1 MSASNTAVV
10 VVHPAAEDRAELVE
24 ALPRPPRLEGAV
36 VGLVDNA
43 RTNSDRFMRVIG
55 ELLEKAGI
63 GGVVIRR
70 KPNPSL
76 PIPGETLDELL
87 KRCDILVHGVAD

>member
-1 MSASNTAVV
+1 MVV

-24 ALPRPPRLEGAV
+24 AVSRPSRLAGAV

-43 RTNSDRFMRVIG
+43 RTNSDRFMRVMAG
-55 ELLEKAGI
+55 LLEKSGV

-70 KPNPSL
+70 KPNPSVPL
-76 PIPGETLDELL
+76 PDETFDELL
-87 KRCDILVHGVAD
+87 KRCDVVVHGVAD

>member
-1 MSASNTAVV
+1 MSASNTVTL
-10 VVHPAAEDRAELVE
+10 VHPAAEDRAELVE
-24 ALPRPPRLEGAV
+24 AVPRLSRLEGAV

-55 ELLEKAGI
+55 ALLEKAGI

-76 PIPGETLDELL
+76 PFPDEALDELL
-87 KRCDILVHGVAD
+87 KRSDILVHGVAD

>member
-1 MSASNTAVV
+1 MSGSNTVR
-10 VVHPAAEDRAELVE
+10 VVHPAAEDRPQLVE
-24 ALPRPPRLEGAV
+24 AVPRPARAEGAR

-43 RTNSDRFMRVIG
+43 RTNSDRFMQIIG
-55 ELLEKAGI
+55 QLLEEAGV

-76 PIPGETLDELL
+76 PLPDEAFDELL
-87 KRCDILVHGVAD
+87 KRCDIVVHGVAD

>member
-1 MSASNTAVV
+1 MSESSTVF
-10 VVHPAAEDRAELVE
+10 VVHPAAEDQAELVR
-24 ALPRPPRLEGAV
+24 AVPRPSRLEGTV

-55 ELLEKAGI
+55 GLLERAGA
-63 GGVVIRR
+63 GSVVIRR

-76 PIPGETLDELL
+76 PLPDEALDELL
-87 KRCDILVHGVAD
+87 KQCDILVHGVAD

>member
-1 MSASNTAVV
+1 MVV

-24 ALPRPPRLEGAV
+24 AVSRPSRLAGAV

-43 RTNSDRFMRVIG
+43 RTNSDRFMGVVGR
-55 ELLEKAGI
+55 LLEEVGA

-76 PIPGETLDELL
+76 PLPDGAFDELL
-87 KRCDILVHGVAD
+87 KQCDVVVHGVAD

>member
-1 MSASNTAVV
+1 MSTNGTIT

-24 ALPRPPRLEGAV
+24 AAPRPPRLEGTV

-43 RTNSDRFMRVIG
+43 RTNSDRFMRVIAQ
-55 ELLEKAGI
+55 LLKTAGI
-63 GGVVIRR
+63 GSVVIRR

-76 PIPGETLDELL
+76 PLPDEALDELL

>member
-1 MSASNTAVV
+1 MSASNTVV

-24 ALPRPPRLEGAV
+24 ALPRPPRLDGAV

-43 RTNSDRFMRVIG
+43 RTNSDRFMKALG
-55 ELLEKAGI
+55 ELLEKAGT
-63 GGVVIRR
+63 GSVVIRR

-76 PIPGETLDELL
+76 PLPDEALDELL